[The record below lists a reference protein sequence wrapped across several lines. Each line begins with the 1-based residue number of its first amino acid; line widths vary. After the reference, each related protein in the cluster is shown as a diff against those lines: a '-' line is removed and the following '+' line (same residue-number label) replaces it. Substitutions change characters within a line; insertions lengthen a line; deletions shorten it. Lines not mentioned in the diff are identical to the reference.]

1 MYQEANTYIDIGFAV
16 RQKMSEQDI
25 SIAWLARRVN
35 CDRSNLGKQ
44 LQNKHIY
51 PELLL
56 KISVALKTNFF
67 ELYSLYCQHLF
78 ENKEDN
84 AMR

>member
-1 MYQEANTYIDIGFAV
+1 MHQEINTHIDIGSAV
-16 RQKMSEQDI
+16 RQKMDEQDVT
-25 SIAWLARRVN
+25 IAWLARRVN

-44 LQNKHIY
+44 LQNEHIY

-67 ELYSLYCQHLF
+67 EHYYQYCKKLV
-78 ENKEDN
+78 ENKQNDVV
-84 AMR
+84 R